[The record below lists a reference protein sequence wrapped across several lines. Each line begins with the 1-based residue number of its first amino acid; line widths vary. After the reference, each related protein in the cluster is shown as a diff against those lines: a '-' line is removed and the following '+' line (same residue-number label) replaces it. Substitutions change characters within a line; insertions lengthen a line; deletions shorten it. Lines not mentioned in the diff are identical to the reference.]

1 MIMKKSNVKNDR
13 EPVKVEPENHIFDI
27 CKGHLR
33 GITYNPKLDSSNV
46 IIPEE
51 IEEIDTGCFK
61 DDQYVTSVILP
72 KNLKIIN
79 SGAFANCHKL
89 IAVKFND
96 KIERIGEYAFSRTM
110 ILGIELPDSVIDI
123 GRNAFVG
130 NMWMKS
136 VTMSNNLYN
145 KIKGKFFNYFPD
157 TITEVI
163 IHNIKNVDSH
173 EDEPEYKRLSIR
185 DIR

>member
-1 MIMKKSNVKNDR
+1 MIMKKSNVKNNR
-13 EPVKVEPENHIFDI
+13 EPVKVEHENHIFDI
-27 CKGHLR
+27 YGGHLR
-33 GITYNPKLDSSNV
+33 GISYNPKLDSSNV

-51 IEEIDTGCFK
+51 IKEIDAECFK
-61 DDQYVTSVILP
+61 DDHYITSVILP
-72 KNLKIIN
+72 KNLKTIN
-79 SGAFANCHKL
+79 YSAFINCHKL
-89 IAVKFND
+89 MAVKFND
-96 KIERIGEYAFSRTM
+96 KIEYIGEYAFSRTM

-123 GRNAFVG
+123 GRNAFAD
-130 NMWMKS
+130 NMWMRS

-145 KIKGKFFNYFPD
+145 KIKGNFFNYFPD

-163 IHNIKNVDSH
+163 IHNIKNVDSR